1 MIINTKNFGN
11 IEVLEESII
20 QFSEGIPGFQEQKRF
35 VIIENEDEE
44 NPFQWLQAID
54 TPELA
59 FVIINPFIFKKD
71 YDFNIPES
79 VVEKLNINSPHDIAI
94 YTIVVVPEDIKK
106 MTANLSGPV
115 IINAKEKLAKQII
128 LDDKRYNTK
137 YPIFQ
142 DKGQEE

>member
-1 MIINTKNFGN
+1 MIINTKNFGE
-11 IEVLEESII
+11 IEVTEESII
-20 QFSEGIPGFQEQKRF
+20 QFPDGILAFEDQKRF
-35 VIIENEDEE
+35 TIIENEDKD
-44 NPFQWLQAID
+44 NPFQWLQSID

-79 VVEKLNINSPHDIAI
+79 VVEKLNINSSEDVTI
-94 YTIVVVPEDIKK
+94 YSIVVVPEDLKK

-115 IINAKEKLAKQII
+115 IINAKKKLAKQII

-142 DKGQEE
+142 DNGQEE